1 MKSPQKA
8 FVNAFIFLAQSVW
21 KVSKK
26 FCRNFF
32 IFEKKNAF
40 KPKFVGWWHL
50 LKMFEKE
57 TITPT
62 RSVEIPSLQAT
73 QTKRSLEQTTVLE
86 GGKLSRTGSS
96 CGSLC
101 KVKNCATLFIMSQL
115 FICGLKTKDSLLFFP
130 PQFFT
135 FRLKFWA
142 ISFLFQQ
149 YLLFST
155 SLFYDRRFLKA
166 KEN

>member
-1 MKSPQKA
+1 MFAKHRSLFWSLPKKYLSMLL
-8 FVNAFIFLAQSVW
+8 FFFGSICLKGLKEILSKFLHFW
-21 KVSKK
+21 
-26 FCRNFF
+26 
-32 IFEKKNAF
+32 EKNAF
-40 KPKFVGWWHL
+40 KPKIVGWWHL

-115 FICGLKTKDSLLFFP
+115 FICGLKTKDSFLFFFP
-130 PQFFT
+130 SILHISSKILSNFF
-135 FRLKFWA
+135 FV
-142 ISFLFQQ
+142 
-149 YLLFST
+149 ST
-155 SLFYDRRFLKA
+155 IPAF
-166 KEN
+166 

>member
-1 MKSPQKA
+1 MFLCLQNIDLCFEVSPKSTCQCFYFFGSICLKGLKE
-8 FVNAFIFLAQSVW
+8 ILSKFLHFW
-21 KVSKK
+21 
-26 FCRNFF
+26 
-32 IFEKKNAF
+32 EKNAF
-40 KPKFVGWWHL
+40 KPKFVGWWH

-115 FICGLKTKDSLLFFP
+115 FICGLKTKDSFLFFP
-130 PQFFT
+130 SILHISTKILSNFF
-135 FRLKFWA
+135 FV
-142 ISFLFQQ
+142 
-149 YLLFST
+149 ST
-155 SLFYDRRFLKA
+155 IPAF
-166 KEN
+166 

>member
-1 MKSPQKA
+1 MFLCLQNIDLCFEVSPKSTCQC
-8 FVNAFIFLAQSVW
+8 FYFLAQSVW

-115 FICGLKTKDSLLFFP
+115 FICGLKTKDSFLFFP
-130 PQFFT
+130 SILHISTKILSNFF
-135 FRLKFWA
+135 FV
-142 ISFLFQQ
+142 
-149 YLLFST
+149 ST
-155 SLFYDRRFLKA
+155 IPAF
-166 KEN
+166 

>member
-1 MKSPQKA
+1 MQNILFFWKSPK
-8 FVNAFIFLAQSVW
+8 SVW
-21 KVSKK
+21 QCFHFFYFNLFES
-26 FCRNFF
+26 FQTNFVEISSF
-32 IFEKKNAF
+32 LRKKNAF

-115 FICGLKTKDSLLFFP
+115 FICGLKTKDSFLFFP
-130 PQFFT
+130 SILHISTKILSNFF
-135 FRLKFWA
+135 FV
-142 ISFLFQQ
+142 
-149 YLLFST
+149 ST
-155 SLFYDRRFLKA
+155 IPAF
-166 KEN
+166 

>member
-1 MKSPQKA
+1 MKSPQKVL
-8 FVNAFIFLAQSVW
+8 VNAFIFFGSICL
-21 KVSKK
+21 KGLKEILSK
-26 FCRNFF
+26 FLHFW
-32 IFEKKNAF
+32 EKNAF

-115 FICGLKTKDSLLFFP
+115 FICGLKTKDSFLFS

>member
-1 MKSPQKA
+1 MNFVRKKERA
-8 FVNAFIFLAQSVW
+8 FVYMFAKHLCFEVSPKSICQCFRFFFGSICLKGLKEILSKFLHFW
-21 KVSKK
+21 
-26 FCRNFF
+26 
-32 IFEKKNAF
+32 EKNAF

-101 KVKNCATLFIMSQL
+101 KVKNCAILFIMSQL
-115 FICGLKTKDSLLFFP
+115 FICGLKTKDSFLFFSLNFS
-130 PQFFT
+130 QF
-135 FRLKFWA
+135 
-142 ISFLFQQ
+142 
-149 YLLFST
+149 
-155 SLFYDRRFLKA
+155 D
-166 KEN
+166 